1 MTFGYRSLP
10 FNEIPLFFFLS
21 LLFLPFRKIEGENEF
36 FGNAI
41 ELIMR
46 SLSSEI
52 YYIYIYIY
60 VDSIHWSNAFGK
72 LEIDCSSRIFIST
85 VQI

>member
-1 MTFGYRSLP
+1 
-10 FNEIPLFFFLS
+10 
-21 LLFLPFRKIEGENEF
+21 
-36 FGNAI
+36 
-41 ELIMR
+41 MR

-52 YYIYIYIY
+52 YYMYIYIY